1 MNSIESEKLQ
11 QMNTQNGGYR
21 LKQAVKD
28 MINYGSPILVQF
40 PRIEKYGLAKRIR
53 ETMYDMLH
61 LCNVIQK
68 KYYKRD
74 TLRKFDTLLLDLR
87 DYLDEAANPRLY
99 PQGTE
104 PKKKR
109 KKRRD
114 GQAPETPPQPVVCIT
129 MHQYETWSRYT
140 GAIGGMIGN
149 YLKYVDGK
157 QSK

>member
-74 TLRKFDTLLLDLR
+74 TLREFDTLLLDLR

-109 KKRRD
+109 KKRGD

-129 MHQYETWSRYT
+129 MHQYATCLLYT
-140 GAIGGMIGN
+140 SDAA
-149 YLKYVDGK
+149 DE
-157 QSK
+157 

>member
-74 TLRKFDTLLLDLR
+74 TLREFDTLLLDLR

-109 KKRRD
+109 KKRGD

-129 MHQYETWSRYT
+129 MHQYATS
-140 GAIGGMIGN
+140 
-149 YLKYVDGK
+149 
-157 QSK
+157 SKMPA

>member
-1 MNSIESEKLQ
+1 
-11 QMNTQNGGYR
+11 
-21 LKQAVKD
+21 
-28 MINYGSPILVQF
+28 
-40 PRIEKYGLAKRIR
+40 
-53 ETMYDMLH
+53 MLH

-74 TLRKFDTLLLDLR
+74 TLREFDTLLLDLR

-109 KKRRD
+109 KKRGD

-129 MHQYETWSRYT
+129 MHQYATWSRYT

>member
-68 KYYKRD
+68 
-74 TLRKFDTLLLDLR
+74 
-87 DYLDEAANPRLY
+87 
-99 PQGTE
+99 
-104 PKKKR
+104 
-109 KKRRD
+109 
-114 GQAPETPPQPVVCIT
+114 
-129 MHQYETWSRYT
+129 
-140 GAIGGMIGN
+140 
-149 YLKYVDGK
+149 
-157 QSK
+157 

>member
-74 TLRKFDTLLLDLR
+74 TLREFDTLLLDLR

-109 KKRRD
+109 KKRGD

-129 MHQYETWSRYT
+129 MHQYATWSRYT

-149 YLKYVDGK
+149 YLKYVDDK